1 MTVTLRDAGGAN
13 RLPLVE
19 NDTVILRPDYPYMI
33 TSDVLLGNDS
43 DLDGDPLQV
52 VRVRSSDA
60 QYGKIT
66 QIDDK
71 NWAYFPTR
79 GANGVTEQVRY
90 NVTDDVTGDSS
101 VEGWLSLIIGEPWG
115 TLVLLL
121 AVY

>member
-1 MTVTLRDAGGAN
+1 MTVTLRDTGGAN
-13 RLPLVE
+13 HLPLVE

-43 DLDGDPLQV
+43 DLDGDPLQL
-52 VRVRSSDA
+52 VRVRSSDVRH
-60 QYGKIT
+60 GKVT

-79 GANGVTEQVRY
+79 GVNGVTEQIRY

-101 VEGWLSLIIGEPWG
+101 VEGWLSLVIGEADS
-115 TLVLLL
+115 TLMLLL
-121 AVY
+121 ALV